1 MPPSRSLRKH
11 WQHLTDVCEQ
21 ITLEPGTSSV
31 DCLIFLEA
39 ERSEIIR
46 RSFSFPP
53 EIWDSTSIMVPDL
66 RSGKMVVCSETK
78 SGGGQS
84 GQRDWRLKAE
94 QQVIL
99 YLRRETQL
107 SAERCNTLLEIVDQ
121 SRHDDPH
128 RRHESK

>member
-46 RSFSFPP
+46 RSFLFPP

-78 SGGGQS
+78 SGG
-84 GQRDWRLKAE
+84 QRDWRLKAE

-107 SAERCNTLLEIVDQ
+107 SPERCNTLLDIVDQ